1 MAIEFT
7 QFLLPNGRREPVS
20 IERPAEIEALACK
33 FTTDGGWFECEV
45 LTTGHVSLT
54 ACMNRDSG
62 DNDIAIEVVRN
73 APGLIG
79 EAVDRLVARAIK
91 HTTSPAA

>member
-7 QFLLPNGRREPVS
+7 QFVLPRG
-20 IERPAEIEALACK
+20 ERKQLFIDRPEEVEAVAERFVAG
-33 FTTDGGWFECEV
+33 GGWFEAEI

-54 ACMNRDSG
+54 ACMNRDDG
-62 DNDIAIEVVRN
+62 DNDIEIEVVEN
-73 APGLIG
+73 GPAVV

-91 HTTSPAA
+91 HTTAPAA